1 MNNIYDL
8 IKTGEGYTLELKER
22 FNSSIGKEICAF
34 ANASGG
40 KIILGIK
47 DSGEIIGFNLTNTI
61 KSQIQDIA
69 RNMDPSFHVNVDSV
83 DNIVVIYVPE
93 GKEKPYFVNGHSFL
107 RYGANSCQLKRNE
120 IRNFFRKEN
129 LIEFDRKSNPDFDFN
144 DFNEN
149 AFNLFVKN
157 SGISSSLS
165 KELILRNVGLFTED
179 KLNNSG
185 VLFFSNDI
193 SKYFLNSVVACVLYA
208 GKTKTK
214 ILDKQELGGDFFSNF
229 NDAVKF
235 SLRNLRTEYIIE
247 KVVREERSE
256 ISESVLRELI
266 VNAMIHRDYFSNGR
280 VIIEIFSDRVEISN
294 PGGLLFD
301 EKDFGKISISRNPI
315 LVDLVLRLGIVEKV
329 GSGITRVRDAL
340 KNNVVFEISSDWFR
354 VIIRRDNELGKISEK
369 IIEET
374 TPKTTQKTTQKIL
387 ELLKQNPKYSR
398 KELSELI
405 EGITEDGIK
414 YNLKKLKNEGKIKRI
429 GPDKGGHWEVLE

>member
-8 IKTGEGYTLELKER
+8 IKTGEGYTLESKER
-22 FNSSIGKEICAF
+22 FSSSIGKEICAF

-83 DNIVVIYVPE
+83 DNLVVIYVPE

-129 LIEFDRKSNPDFDFN
+129 LIEFDRKSNPDFDFT

-165 KELILRNVGLFTED
+165 KELILRNFGLFTED

-214 ILDKQELGGDFFSNF
+214 ILDKQELGSDFFSNF

-247 KVVREERSE
+247 KVVREERPE

-315 LVDLVLRLGIVEKV
+315 LVDLVLRLGVVEKV
-329 GSGITRVRDAL
+329 GSGITRVKEAL
-340 KNNVVFEISSDWFR
+340 KNNVVFEMSSDWFR

-374 TPKTTQKTTQKIL
+374 TQKTTRKIL

-414 YNLKKLKNEGKIKRI
+414 YNLDKLKKEGKIKRI

>member
-1 MNNIYDL
+1 MNNIYEL

-22 FNSSIGKEICAF
+22 FSSSIGKEICAF

-40 KIILGIK
+40 KIILGVK
-47 DSGEIIGFNLTNTI
+47 DSGEIIGFNLTNKI
-61 KSQIQDIA
+61 NSQIQDIA

-120 IRNFFRKEN
+120 IRNLFKKEN
-129 LIEFDRKSNPDFDFN
+129 LIVFDRKSNLDFDFT

-165 KELILRNVGLFTED
+165 KELILRNLGLFTED

-214 ILDKQELGGDFFSNF
+214 ILDKQELNGDFFSNF

-247 KVVREERSE
+247 KVVREEIPE

-266 VNAMIHRDYFSNGR
+266 INAMIHRDYFSNGR

-301 EKDFGKISISRNPI
+301 EKDFGKISFSRNPI

-329 GSGITRVRDAL
+329 GSGITRVREAL
-340 KNNVVFEISSDWFR
+340 KNNVVFEMSSDWFR
-354 VIIRRDNELGKISEK
+354 VIIRRDNELGRISEK
-369 IIEET
+369 IIEDT
-374 TPKTTQKTTQKIL
+374 TPKTTQKIL

-398 KELSELI
+398 KALSELI

-414 YNLKKLKNEGKIKRI
+414 YHLDKLKKEGKIKRI